1 MNTKPLTS
9 LILLTSA
16 AVALAA
22 SEGDS
27 AQKQLQVIPKNLARQ
42 HVGSNL
48 FLFNQTNHKFQPTEA
63 SAAWLDDDV
72 TTGWP
77 IMAGQQHYLL
87 TLAEPTLL
95 TNVAL
100 STRPT
105 AGTVTLYVGDEPA
118 APGAK
123 SWCVVA
129 KGVSLESINE
139 KKLAQ
144 PFSRFAK
151 YMLIETDIADPGPM
165 FSLYVYG
172 DRAAANYQLRKREAA
187 IDTSAIFGPYVNNA
201 TTYSMSAIYAHSAVS
216 YAAAPGGF
224 AAWQRAI
231 DENPE
236 SGISIAPT
244 TDEAGLV
251 LKLPAGHQISRFAVL
266 SGAPAKGKLEF
277 FIVPN
282 VPVETT
288 STTPA
293 SDSEI
298 ARASNPAAS
307 AGATK
312 SVSLAGL
319 SSTITMVLDGST
331 TRGAIGFPG
340 IEGSAVLLRWTPDT
354 AGEAIDIREMNAF
367 NEISLSEYDLSP
379 TPEAVTE
386 RRTSDGGSSYARGR
400 DGKDGMDGKD
410 YKDGKGIAPVG
421 EFLTPRSPFLPGSL
435 GFPPN
440 LTRPVLAPVPVS
452 P

>member
-9 LILLTSA
+9 LILLTSVT
-16 AVALAA
+16 VALAA
-22 SEGDS
+22 GEGDS
-27 AQKQLQVIPKNLARQ
+27 ARKQLQIFPKNLARQ

-48 FLFNQTNHKFQPTEA
+48 FLFNTTNNKFQPTEA

-77 IMAGQQHYLL
+77 IMAGTQHYLL

-105 AGTVTLYVGDEPA
+105 TGTVTIYVGDEPA

-123 SWCVVA
+123 SWSVVA

-139 KKLAQ
+139 KKLGQ

-165 FSLYVYG
+165 FSLHVYG
-172 DRAAANYQLRKREAA
+172 DRSAANYQLRKRETP
-187 IDTSAIFGPYVNNA
+187 IDTNAIFGPYVNNA
-201 TTYSMSAIYAHSAVS
+201 TTYSMSAIYAQSAVS

-224 AAWQRAI
+224 AAWQRVI

-251 LKLPAGHQISRFAVL
+251 LKLPVGHHISRFAVL

-282 VPVETT
+282 APVETT
-288 STTPA
+288 STTSA
-293 SDSEI
+293 TDSEI
-298 ARASNPAAS
+298 AKASNPAAAAS
-307 AGATK
+307 K

-331 TRGAIGFPG
+331 TRSAIGFPG
-340 IEGSAVLLRWTPDT
+340 VAGGAVLLRWTPDT

-367 NEISLSEYDLSP
+367 NEVSLSEYDLSL

-386 RRTSDGGSSYARGR
+386 LRASENGSSYAGGR
-400 DGKDGMDGKD
+400 DGKDGKD
-410 YKDGKGIAPVG
+410 YKDGKGIPPVG

-440 LTRPVLAPVPVS
+440 LTRRTLAPVPVS

>member
-1 MNTKPLTS
+1 MNTKPLAS

-22 SEGDS
+22 GDGNPS
-27 AQKQLQVIPKNLARQ
+27 QKQLQVFPKNLARQ

-48 FLFNQTNHKFQPTEA
+48 FLFNPANSKFQPTEA

-77 IMAGQQHYLL
+77 VMSGQQHYLL
-87 TLAEPTLL
+87 TLAEPALL
-95 TNVAL
+95 TNVAI

-123 SWCVVA
+123 SWTVVA

-151 YMLIETDIADPGPM
+151 YMLIETDIADPGPL

-172 DRAAANYQLRKREAA
+172 DRAAVNYQLRKRETP
-187 IDTSAIFGPYVNNA
+187 IDTRAIFGPYVNNP
-201 TTYSMSAIYAHSAVS
+201 TTYSMSAIYAQSTVT

-224 AAWQRAI
+224 ASWQRAI

-236 SGISIAPT
+236 SGTTIIPT

-251 LKLPAGHQISRFAVL
+251 LKLATAHQLTRFAVL
-266 SGAPAKGKLEF
+266 TGGAPAKGMLEF

-282 VPVETT
+282 APVEG
-288 STTPA
+288 
-293 SDSEI
+293 DK
-298 ARASNPAAS
+298 AA
-307 AGATK
+307 
-312 SVSLAGL
+312 SLAGL
-319 SSTITMVLDGST
+319 TSTITMVFDGST
-331 TRGAIGFPG
+331 SRGAIGFPG
-340 IEGSAVLLRWTPDT
+340 VEGGAVLLRWTPDT
-354 AGEAIDIREMNAF
+354 AGEALDLRELNAF
-367 NEISLSEYDLSP
+367 NEISLNEYELSL

-386 RRTSDGGSSYARGR
+386 IQSSDRGNGKSYADSGGGKDYA
-400 DGKDGMDGKD
+400 DGKDGK
-410 YKDGKGIAPVG
+410 APPVG
-421 EFLTPRSPFLPGSL
+421 EFLTPRSPYLPGGL

-440 LTRPVLAPVPVS
+440 LSRRKLAPAPVS